1 VLLDMM
7 TACAYSETVFFECFR
22 ECFFHT
28 FCIYD
33 NLRYRF
39 NALWCWIF
47 VTVKLILKSGV
58 ETFSQKFSYSSKIYK
73 QLRFSY
79 CFHDQI
85 RIYFMSFIVQ
95 ISPFVHLFT
104 LAIVSRWGAS
114 PLDPP
119 PGLCPGPDGGLKRP
133 QTRRHLLHSKNIC
146 PLVRKRRGHIFFE
159 WNKCLCPDPS
169 PQVVP
174 TFHCIPG
181 VPLPVII

>member
-1 VLLDMM
+1 MLSTNLQWAKTDVWTLSNYQSMLLDMM
-7 TACAYSETVFFECFR
+7 TACAYSETVFFGCFR

-47 VTVKLILKSGV
+47 VIVKIILKSGV

-73 QLRFSY
+73 QLRFLY

-114 PLDPP
+114 PLDPHQ
-119 PGLCPGPDGGLKRP
+119 GSALDLMEALSGPRP
-133 QTRRHLLHSKNIC
+133 TGTCFIQKIYA
-146 PLVRKRRGHIFFE
+146 
-159 WNKCLCPDPS
+159 PS
-169 PQVVP
+169 
-174 TFHCIPG
+174 
-181 VPLPVII
+181 